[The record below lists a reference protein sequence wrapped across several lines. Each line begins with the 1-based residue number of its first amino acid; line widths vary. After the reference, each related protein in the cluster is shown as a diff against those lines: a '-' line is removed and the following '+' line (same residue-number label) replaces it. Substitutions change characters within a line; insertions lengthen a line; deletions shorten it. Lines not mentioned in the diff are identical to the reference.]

1 MITKIIFQS
10 FLRCEMKAYLACSR
24 TVEEQCNFAD
34 YYQRLAEKYKNKSSA
49 YLISKCSENEYKIG
63 ASFPKHFDDKRLRF
77 LIDCEAHGEQLI
89 SHIDAVERLLSAGEK
104 NTQNYIPINFVSSE
118 KITKYEKL
126 MLSFDALVLFCASGE
141 LPLFGKIIHGSQLRT
156 DKVKLDGLIHETRTI
171 FKKITALQAINEPPE
186 LILNKHCAE
195 CGFRFYCRTKAVE
208 KDELTLLSG
217 MSEKERRQYNTKGI
231 FTVTQLSY
239 TFRPRK
245 KSKRVKSKTTKYH
258 HSLKA
263 LAIRENKVYVVEKP
277 ELIMTGTPVY
287 LDVEGIPDQDFY
299 YLIGLR
305 VKKANFFFQ
314 HSFWAN
320 DKSEEKQTWRE
331 CFQVVTSIDNP
342 QIIHYGS
349 YETKFLKRMKER
361 YAERIKETK
370 IIDHLIAGSQNL
382 LDVIYAQIYFPTY
395 SNSLKDIGGF
405 LGFAW
410 SEKDASGQR
419 SLLWRHEWAITDN
432 PKLREKLIKYN
443 AEDCEAVERA
453 ANAILQLIP
462 REGNLVNTLNK
473 IDVVHTDTLE
483 SEHFYNKWGKTEFF
497 LPELNY
503 INKCAYW
510 DYQRDKIYLRSNPI
524 LKRIE
529 ERKSGKC
536 DTSLQVDKIVKVSRP
551 RKCPKCDSRK
561 IRINGRH
568 IKPLHDLKFIRGGVK
583 RSVVKYLINHYKCR
597 NCGNNFAPNKHGD
610 TRHLYGLGLL
620 AYVIYNNIELNI
632 PELTIAQS
640 VNKLFGYHLGQPIIY
655 GLKKRASELYL
666 KTYEAIRQKLVTGK
680 LIHADE
686 TKASIKGQT
695 GYVWVFTSL
704 EEVIYVW
711 AEMREAK
718 ILKTFLNGFKG
729 VLVSDFYGA
738 YDSIDCPQQKC
749 LIHLIRDL
757 NGDILKD
764 PFNEEMKLL
773 AHDFT
778 ALLKPI
784 IETIDR
790 FGLKKYFL
798 EKHKSEVQ
806 RFYKNLFE
814 HDYKTE
820 IPLKY
825 QKRFQKNQ
833 NKLFTFLDHDG
844 VSWNNNNA
852 EHAIR
857 AFARLRK
864 IIRGMTNER
873 GIRVSLILLS
883 ICETCK
889 RKGISFLDFLR
900 SREKEID
907 EYIVGNNQFGLE

>member
-10 FLRCEMKAYLACSR
+10 FLKCEMKAYLTCSK
-24 TVEEQCNFAD
+24 TVEEQCDFAD
-34 YYQRLAEKYKNKSSA
+34 CYKRLTERYKKKSVAS
-49 YLISKCSENEYKIG
+49 LISKCSQNEYKIG
-63 ASFPKHFDDKRLRF
+63 ASFPKDFNDKHLRF
-77 LIDCEAHGEQLI
+77 LIDCEAHGREFT
-89 SHIDAVERLLSAGEK
+89 SHIHAIERLLSPEKK
-104 NTQNYIPINFVSSE
+104 NTKNYIPIDFVSSE
-118 KITKYEKL
+118 KITRHDKL
-126 MLSFDALVLFCASGE
+126 MLSFDALVLFSASGDF
-141 LPLFGKIIHGSQLRT
+141 PLFGKIIHGSQLRT
-156 DKVKLDGLIHETRTI
+156 VKIKLDGLINETRKI
-171 FKKITALQAINEPPE
+171 FKKITALQAINEPPK

-195 CGFRFYCRTKAVE
+195 CRFRFYCRTKAVE

-217 MSEKERRQYNTKGI
+217 MSEKERRQYNSKGM
-231 FTVTQLSY
+231 FTVTQLSH

-245 KSKRVKSKTTKYH
+245 KSKRVKSKTTKYY

-263 LAIRENKVYVVEKP
+263 LAIRENKIYIVGKP
-277 ELIMTGTPVY
+277 KLVMTGTPVY

-305 VKKANFFFQ
+305 VKKSDSFFQ

-320 DKSEEKQTWRE
+320 DKSEEKQMWRG
-331 CFQVVTSIDNP
+331 CLQVLTSIDNP
-342 QIIHYGS
+342 QIMHYGS
-349 YETKFLKRMKER
+349 YEAKFLKRIKDR
-361 YAERIKETK
+361 YADSIKETK
-370 IIDHLIAGSQNL
+370 IIDHLIAGAQNL

-395 SNSLKDIGGF
+395 SNSLKDIGRF

-419 SLLWRHEWAITDN
+419 SLLWRYEWAVTN
-432 PKLREKLIKYN
+432 NTKLKEKLIRYN
-443 AEDCEAVERA
+443 AEDCEAAERF

-462 REGNLVNTLNK
+462 REDNLVKTLDN
-473 IDVVHTDTLE
+473 IDVVHTDTLK

-524 LKRIE
+524 LERVE
-529 ERKSGKC
+529 ERKSGTC
-536 DTSLQVDKIVKVSRP
+536 DTSLQTDKIVKVSRP
-551 RKCPKCDSRK
+551 WKCPKCDSRK
-561 IRINGRH
+561 IQINGRH
-568 IKPLHDLKFIRGGVK
+568 SKPLHDLKFIRGGVK
-583 RSVVKYLINHYKCR
+583 RWIVKYLINHYKCR
-597 NCGNNFAPNKHGD
+597 NCGNTFAPNKHGD

-666 KTYEAIRQKLVTGK
+666 ETYEAIRQKLMKGK

-686 TKASIKGQT
+686 TKASIRGQT

-711 AEMREAK
+711 AETREVE

-757 NGDILKD
+757 NGDMLKD

-773 AHDFT
+773 VHDFT

-806 RFYKNLFE
+806 RFYKNLLE

-820 IPLKY
+820 IALKY

-844 VSWNNNNA
+844 VTWNNNNA

-883 ICETCK
+883 ICVTCK

-900 SREKEID
+900 SGKKHID
-907 EYIVGNNQFGLE
+907 EYIDGNR